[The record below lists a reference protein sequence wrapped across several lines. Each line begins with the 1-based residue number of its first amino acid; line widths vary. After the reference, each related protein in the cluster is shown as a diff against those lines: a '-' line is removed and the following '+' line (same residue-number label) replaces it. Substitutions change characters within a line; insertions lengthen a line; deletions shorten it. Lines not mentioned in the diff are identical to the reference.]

1 MLEWDVVLVR
11 SMAAAPAD
19 MQANLFFWN
28 IAQRMIERLDAQ
40 SGIASIVVNAHL
52 REHLPAVGK
61 VRIVDLQIQS
71 SVGDGAV
78 LVVHCIG
85 DGKQELFVGLVILV
99 EKPVLDGAGCNC
111 R

>member
-11 SMAAAPAD
+11 SMAAAPAR
-19 MQANLFFWN
+19 MQSNLFFWN
-28 IAQRMIERLDAQ
+28 VAQRMIERFDTQ
-40 SGIASIVVNAHL
+40 RGITSILVNAHL

-78 LVVHCIG
+78 LLVHRVG
-85 DGKQELFVGLVILV
+85 DGKEKLFVGLVILV
-99 EKPVLDGAGCNC
+99 EKP
-111 R
+111 